1 MTNKGGTWFNG
12 VGVIA
17 DPPGM
22 QTHSVVS
29 PAASR
34 TGGIARAMLIVG
46 GLSTCTALVLIA
58 TPAPWAWESLRVI
71 GVGILLLS
79 ILRFR
84 VGHLKPVFV
93 IWWLVLVSECIFFR
107 ETGSDDAVAA
117 AFKGSFPT
125 AAYGEVVSWTL
136 CLLTMLLCLG
146 SVRSYFSRL
155 FAGDYKW
162 LTLFAMACVGSCI
175 YAPRPAFA
183 LVWGFKLTLVV
194 LLLLLCSTQIQ
205 DVRDIV
211 SFLRFTF
218 FAYVIVVLQP
228 VIISMFRGQMFDEE
242 GRMSMVVNPDALSA
256 DAGAVFVL
264 ALTLFSRVKNEGLRI
279 TAVVFG
285 ATGFVVMILAG
296 GKAAIVSGLFAG
308 ALFFLLR
315 KGFGSTLGFVV
326 ATAVAAL
333 LLASF
338 TPLGDYFLHYGSG
351 GNAAT
356 LSGRTLLW
364 SAVIPAILQKP
375 ILGHGYVASTF
386 IVFQVNQV
394 IWAAP
399 QLHNGFLEASYNNGF
414 VGLLLILMINIVI
427 PRNLYRV
434 LRRSPP
440 TDPIY
445 RIGAGC
451 LALYALLLINGFF
464 NASFGGR
471 ARPPFILLLSLVLIS
486 DKLVKLTSQP
496 IARASFVGN

>member
-1 MTNKGGTWFNG
+1 MADKGSTWFNG
-12 VGVIA
+12 VDVTGPPPRVQPKPVGYSAHSKAGRIVRTILVIGA
-17 DPPGM
+17 I
-22 QTHSVVS
+22 SACAVF
-29 PAASR
+29 
-34 TGGIARAMLIVG
+34 
-46 GLSTCTALVLIA
+46 VLN
-58 TPAPWAWESLRVI
+58 TESWAWESVRVI
-71 GVGILLLS
+71 GVGIILLLS
-79 ILRFR
+79 MLRFR
-84 VGHLKPVFV
+84 VGHLKPAFV
-93 IWWLVLVSECIFFR
+93 MWWLVLVSECIFFR
-107 ETGSDDAVAA
+107 EGAGDDPVTA
-117 AFKGSFPT
+117 AFQGRFPT
-125 AAYGEVVSWTL
+125 AVYGEVVSWTL
-136 CLLTMLLCLG
+136 CFLTVLLCWG
-146 SVRSYFSRL
+146 STRSYSRQL

-175 YAPRPAFA
+175 YAPRPVFA
-183 LVWGFKLTLVV
+183 LMWGFKLVLVV

-205 DVRDIV
+205 DLRDIV

-218 FAYVIVVLQP
+218 FAYVIVVLEP

-256 DAGAVFVL
+256 DAAAVFVL

-279 TAVVFG
+279 TAAVFG
-285 ATGFVVMILAG
+285 GTGFVVMILAG
-296 GKAAIVSGLFAG
+296 GKAAIASGIFAG

-315 KGFGSTLGFVV
+315 KRFSSTLGFVV
-326 ATAVAAL
+326 AIPVAAL

-338 TPLGDYFLHYGSG
+338 TPLGDYFSHYKSA
-351 GNAAT
+351 GNAAN

-364 SAVIPAILQKP
+364 SAVLPAILQKP

-386 IVFQVNQV
+386 VFFQVNQV
-394 IWAAP
+394 GWAAP
-399 QLHNGFLEASYNNGF
+399 QLHNGFLEALYNNGL
-414 VGLLLILMINIVI
+414 VGFMLILMINIVI
-427 PRNLYRV
+427 ARNLYRV

-486 DKLVKLTSQP
+486 DKLVNLTWRP
-496 IARASFVGN
+496 LARAPLTGN